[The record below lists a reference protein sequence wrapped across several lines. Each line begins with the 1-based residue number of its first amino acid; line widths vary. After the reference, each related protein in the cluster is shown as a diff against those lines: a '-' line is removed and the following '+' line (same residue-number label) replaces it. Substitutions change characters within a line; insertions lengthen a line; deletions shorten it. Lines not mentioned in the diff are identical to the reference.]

1 MASSGSVTQL
11 VNLYPSSISVP
22 ASSLNPSIFGQS
34 VTLTAKVHSA
44 APASPTGSVTFKNG
58 ATSLGSATLNASGIA
73 TLTKTNLP
81 AGSLSITSSYN
92 GDSETAKST
101 SASLLQT
108 VNQATSTT
116 TVKSSLNPSLLGQA
130 VTFTATV
137 TSPTTTA
144 TGSVIFMDGTNALG
158 TVTLSGGKAN
168 YGTSILTSGP
178 HTITVYTAGRR
189 TSEGAHHH
197 RWCRP

>member
-101 SASLLQT
+101 SA
-108 VNQATSTT
+108 
-116 TVKSSLNPSLLGQA
+116 
-130 VTFTATV
+130 
-137 TSPTTTA
+137 
-144 TGSVIFMDGTNALG
+144 
-158 TVTLSGGKAN
+158 
-168 YGTSILTSGP
+168 
-178 HTITVYTAGRR
+178 
-189 TSEGAHHH
+189 
-197 RWCRP
+197 